1 MNIIKCYT
9 QLFSLI
15 LLISASIT
23 FATSCKKNDTDATSS
38 QTVLLSFGPTGA
50 RPGDTL
56 RFIGTNLNTVTGI
69 DLTGASILKNSF
81 IQQTNELILI
91 LVPKETVK
99 GFITLKTPQGDIKSK
114 TPLNLFVPV
123 MVTSV
128 TKEAR
133 PGENITITGKYLNW
147 VSNVTFAKDRIVDST
162 SIVSK
167 SLDKLVIKVP
177 LNAQTGKLIL
187 SYGGTEPGTIETD
200 STFIV
205 TLPSI
210 TSISPNPIKYTDNLT
225 ITGQNLDLTWGVLF
239 NGITQADTIL
249 VSKSN
254 TMIVV
259 KVPAGAKQGK
269 VTIVAPSKVTV
280 QSAVDLVLQ

>member
-1 MNIIKCYT
+1 MNTIKFNT

-15 LLISASIT
+15 FLISASIT
-23 FATSCKKNDTDATSS
+23 LATSCKKNNNDATSS

-69 DLTGASILKNSF
+69 DLTGASVSKSSF

-99 GFITLKTPQGDIKSK
+99 GVITLKTPQGDIKSK
-114 TPLNLFVPV
+114 TSLNLFVPL
-123 MVTSV
+123 MITSV

-133 PGENITITGKYLNW
+133 PGENVTITGKYLNW
-147 VSNVTFAKDRIVDST
+147 VSYVTFAKDKVVDST

-167 SLDKLVIKVP
+167 SLEKLVIKVP
-177 LNAQTGKLIL
+177 INAQTGKLII
-187 SYGGTEPGTIETD
+187 SYGGTEPGSIETD
-200 STFIV
+200 SILMV

-210 TSISPNPIKYTDNLT
+210 TSLAPNPVNHADNLT

-239 NGITQADTIL
+239 NGVTQADTTL
-249 VSKSN
+249 VSKSP

-269 VTIVAPSKVTV
+269 VTIIAPSKVTV
-280 QSAVDLVLQ
+280 QSAVDLVL